1 MEHQRKSMA
10 LQQPTRSR
18 QPKIVGA
25 RSESVGVEKDI
36 NKVKIVPANASFG
49 RRGHGAG
56 WYCEA
61 CNETYK
67 DSLSWI
73 EHLNSTQHLRKTR
86 TVVTDKRATLEEV
99 KERMEYWREQLL
111 QPQVGSREYNLRER
125 TDAYKQELRKQKLEK
140 QAKKEQQAKQK
151 MKEPSESDN
160 SELANIMGIRG
171 FGSTS
176 I

>member
-1 MEHQRKSMA
+1 MEHHKKPVAS
-10 LQQPTRSR
+10 QQPTRGR
-18 QPKIVGA
+18 QPNVVGA
-25 RSESVGVEKDI
+25 RSGSIGVEKDI

-86 TVVTDKRATLEEV
+86 TVVTDRRATLEEV
-99 KERMEYWREQLL
+99 KERMEYWRQQLL
-111 QPQVGSREYNLRER
+111 QPQIGSKEYSLRER
-125 TDAYKQELRKQKLEK
+125 TDSYREQLQKQKLEK
-140 QAKKEQQAKQK
+140 QARKRDQANKKLE
-151 MKEPSESDN
+151 EPSETES
-160 SELANIMGIRG
+160 SELVQMMGLRG
-171 FGSTS
+171 FGSTNF
-176 I
+176 